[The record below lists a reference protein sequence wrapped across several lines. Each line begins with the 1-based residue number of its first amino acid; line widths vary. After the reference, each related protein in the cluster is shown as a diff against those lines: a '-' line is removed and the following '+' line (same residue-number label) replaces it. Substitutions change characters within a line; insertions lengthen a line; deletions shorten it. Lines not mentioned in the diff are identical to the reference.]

1 VFLSAV
7 FTLFVPISAEMS
19 FEFLIFLRFLTGLC
33 ESSCFPAVF
42 HFYNAWIPL
51 NEKTFLIS
59 YIISGAAYFM
69 MMMMVVVMGMMVIV
83 MMITMMVMGMMVLMI
98 VRMKIMILCC
108 KSIRSHNHHHL

>member
-1 VFLSAV
+1 MLFYQSIGFVLSSFYWGYTIGQVPTSILAQIYNCKHIFGLGVFLSAV

-59 YIISGAAYFM
+59 YIISGRDDDDDDD
-69 MMMMVVVMGMMVIV
+69 GSND
-83 MMITMMVMGMMVLMI
+83 
-98 VRMKIMILCC
+98 C
-108 KSIRSHNHHHL
+108 

>member
-1 VFLSAV
+1 MLYYQSIGLVLSSFYWGYTIGQVPTSILAQIYNCKHIFGLGVFLSAV
-7 FTLFVPISAEMS
+7 FTVFVPISAEIS

-59 YIISGAAYFM
+59 YIISGAAY
-69 MMMMVVVMGMMVIV
+69 ID
-83 MMITMMVMGMMVLMI
+83 
-98 VRMKIMILCC
+98 
-108 KSIRSHNHHHL
+108 